1 MDVRCAY
8 NWRMLKDSL
17 KVFRNSEIK
26 EIFVPKKGQAGR
38 GFVFGI
44 LLAGG
49 AGLVLGTNL
58 PFATHKDIGST
69 TVLFG
74 AIGGIVGLIVGKSTD
89 KKVTY
94 KSNDPRI
101 SLLLMSKPEFSNI
114 PPPEIEEY
122 IAKYK
127 KDVVY

>member
-1 MDVRCAY
+1 
-8 NWRMLKDSL
+8 MLKDSL

-26 EIFVPKKGQAGR
+26 EIFVPKKGQAG
-38 GFVFGI
+38 
-44 LLAGG
+44 
-49 AGLVLGTNL
+49 AGLVLGTDL

-114 PPPEIEEY
+114 PPPKIEEY